1 MALIYHDHRVCW
13 IGSLSLSKGNHS
25 LNFGCSMWNRD
36 WMNDTASH
44 HPNQAS
50 SNSMALFVGC
60 LCWHK
65 KLLFSD
71 TNGLELIII
80 SQTILNDD
88 IKLGVLAQTYQILLT
103 SVEQKNYLI
112 LPTNIWAL
120 RPFLPQWIKPKSTD
134 TLWHN
139 TGLIT
144 ERFTNPKRV
153 QCHFPPSKRQ
163 VSTILQIFIKE
174 GSIGTHSYKPWIKV
188 RNLANSTSRPF
199 RSLML
204 FISI

>member
-1 MALIYHDHRVCW
+1 MQHVEQGLNEWHGIPPPQSGLLKFNGSVCRIYRS
-13 IGSLSLSKGNHS
+13 IMFML
-25 LNFGCSMWNRD
+25 
-36 WMNDTASH
+36 AY
-44 HPNQAS
+44 
-50 SNSMALFVGC
+50 
-60 LCWHK
+60 K
-65 KLLFSD
+65 KMFFSD

-80 SQTILNDD
+80 SHTILNDD
-88 IKLGVLAQTYQILLT
+88 IQLGVLAQTYQILLT

-144 ERFTNPKRV
+144 ERSTNPKRV

-163 VSTILQIFIKE
+163 VSTILQIFIKV